1 MIISNNSADLTTV
14 SYLKRE
20 LKDICASSKSGME
33 AYCGCG
39 REFIEIDISERY
51 ETFLKAM
58 IKDKIADIITIYY
71 KYIFFKKRVKLSNL
85 CDFEKEILLCSII
98 SADLEDDKREVKNRI
113 NNFDKL
119 PIDGFY
125 NFIMKNLKYKWSE
138 LSNYIPKVF
147 MKNQYI
153 DFISFLLE
161 NECAAKKIYVYNN
174 NVYDKHYNLLTK
186 SALLEGCEI
195 GVLKEII
202 LSRCNE
208 IEIVNGKSGGIS
220 GGGEAFAEKDSEKYL
235 KQIYKSKIIY
245 KEESSGENLKRL
257 STT

>member
-1 MIISNNSADLTTV
+1 MIISNSSADLITIN
-14 SYLKRE
+14 YLKRE
-20 LKDICASSKSGME
+20 LTDICASSKSGME
-33 AYCGCG
+33 SYSGSGA
-39 REFIEIDISERY
+39 EFIEIDISKQY

-71 KYIFFKKRVKLSNL
+71 KYIFFKKRVKCSNL
-85 CDFEKEILLCSII
+85 CEFEREILLCSVI
-98 SADLEDDKREVKNRI
+98 SADLEDDKREVKNQI
-113 NNFDKL
+113 NNFDAL

-125 NFIMKNLKYKWSE
+125 NFTMKNLKYKWLE

-153 DFISFLLE
+153 DFVSFLLE
-161 NECAAKKIYVYNN
+161 NESASKKIYVYND
-174 NVYDKHYNLLTK
+174 NVYDKHYNPLTK
-186 SALLEGCEI
+186 STLLEGCEI

-208 IEIVNGKSGGIS
+208 IEIISGKSGGVSTENGIS
-220 GGGEAFAEKDSEKYL
+220 AEGDAEKYL
-235 KQIYKSKIIY
+235 KQIYKSRIVY
-245 KEESSGENLKRL
+245 KAECGEGLKRL